1 METFRL
7 LADYPTLFNIPGC
20 TLILK
25 RGEGGEA
32 KEDEPRLKPSPP
44 TTFPVLPRWKFREA
58 KSRWITSIL
67 PPPLPPATEISRG
80 GWISAR
86 PCRAVMRSTDVFR
99 PYLWSCSRYDYANA
113 YLSSRVSWSTGGRMC
128 ICIYV
133 YINERISRYLK
144 ITERMLL
151 FRFLWRR
158 NKEDARQTCPLTD

>member
-1 METFRL
+1 MH
-7 LADYPTLFNIPGC
+7 ANFNRKSQEGGGG
-20 TLILK
+20 
-25 RGEGGEA
+25 GEGGRA
-32 KEDEPRLKPSPP
+32 SIKTLATDNFSCP
-44 TTFPVLPRWKFREA
+44 PRWKFREA